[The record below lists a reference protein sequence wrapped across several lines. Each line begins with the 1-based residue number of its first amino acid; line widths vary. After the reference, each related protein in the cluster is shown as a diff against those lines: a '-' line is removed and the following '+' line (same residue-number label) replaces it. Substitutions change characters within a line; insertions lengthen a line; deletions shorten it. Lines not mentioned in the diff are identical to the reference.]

1 LTFHM
6 CIGKKAMDYETAL
19 SVCRYSFR
27 TSEQRQLAYA
37 LEKSLVYAK
46 EAGKEAEL
54 LTDVH
59 IRTSLD
65 TLRLAISCGW
75 PIPLNTISSTT
86 IKVSHC
92 VEEPLI
98 IFVDGS
104 CLNNGKANARAAYGI
119 YVTKDGAEVWRH
131 AAALAKDEP
140 QTNQRAELQAL
151 AAALSYV
158 SEGNRSAKIY
168 TDSMYAVN
176 ILLVWG
182 PQWIKNGWRK
192 SDGKPVLHTDILVPL
207 YDLWTT
213 LGTSVSITHVIAHT
227 GGKDF
232 LSRGNAVADE
242 LAVSA
247 ATVSAA
253 NKDST

>member
-1 LTFHM
+1 
-6 CIGKKAMDYETAL
+6 MDYETAL
-19 SVCRYSFR
+19 SICRYTFR
-27 TSEQRQLAYA
+27 TSDQRRLAYA

-46 EAGKEAEL
+46 EANKETEL
-54 LTDVH
+54 LSDVQ
-59 IRTSLD
+59 IVTSLD

-75 PIPLNTISSTT
+75 PIPINTISSTT
-86 IKVSHC
+86 VKVSHS

-131 AAALAKDEP
+131 SAPLDKAEP

-192 SDGKPVLHTDILVPL
+192 SDGKPVLHTDILIPL

-213 LGTSVSITHVIAHT
+213 LGSSVSITHVEAHT

-247 ATVSAA
+247 AKTAE
-253 NKDST
+253 